1 MRSDAYRQGDEFVI
15 QFDLPGVATDAIDLS
30 VENNVLTLKAQ
41 RTRREQDGVAWIARE
56 RPHGTFS
63 RAIFLGDSLD
73 TDRLEA
79 RYANGVLTVRLPVA
93 DKAKPRRIP
102 VSVGAAS
109 PNAIDTQ
116 SAEVS
121 ADAFVGA
128 AASN

>member
-15 QFDLPGVATDAIDLS
+15 QFDLPGVAADAIDLS

-41 RTRREQDGVAWIARE
+41 RSRSEQASVDWIARE
-56 RPHGTFS
+56 RPHGVFT
-63 RAIFLGDSLD
+63 RTIFLGDSLD
-73 TDRLEA
+73 TDRLA
-79 RYANGVLTVRLPVA
+79 ASYADGVLTVRLPVA

-109 PNAIDTQ
+109 PDAIDTH